1 MLLCVLSLTT
11 RAGVCAVNA
20 VDAPW
25 GELDSY
31 PADIDL
37 IAVLE
42 NPAEHLLSDA
52 GVSSRSFLAS
62 MGVFGKTR
70 HAWGA
75 LGALFETDADGVIEE
90 FFSGRVV
97 VCVDSIFEHSDN
109 PLSLMLSADSNW
121 VMMAEVD
128 DASVGVLRKKLKP
141 VARELVGGVAVYGIE
156 QGRYAMVILSKKNGH
171 SRVMLSPKAGRG
183 LLERVLVSIGKEHR
197 DEQPISPAWDHDQGW
212 MVAVRVR
219 LDPTL
224 GSVWGIEGIGR
235 TEASTHVR
243 MFAGTTADGFEIS
256 LALPMQDEL
265 RAGRAPV
272 GLLSGLGDDI
282 VLAMAASSVMQ
293 LELDQDAGLSIKIRE
308 DDGKLKQEGSQS
320 AVRNASVLRP
330 NGSVF
335 VFTRA
340 DAGNLGGVEPLGM
353 TVLSVFDDRE
363 VDAEMMDGLIEPML
377 LNETSGFR
385 VLGANGARMYSGM
398 FPSAIRSH
406 TVIDAEDDL
415 ARVSWKTTQRSS
427 SSDLIFCLGG
437 DSVETGERV
446 RELDH
451 VVSAMDAIG
460 AMDDGMDGGEGAG
473 SSVLLCGFLRVDAL
487 IESMLETQNLISKEM
502 LSVFDRV
509 DWQVVQDGGVMRG
522 NVVFAKSVD

>member
-1 MLLCVLSLTT
+1 MT
-11 RAGVCAVNA
+11 AHAAVVKAVKA

-70 HAWGA
+70 QAWGA
-75 LGALFETDADGVIEE
+75 LGALFETDADGVIKE

-121 VMMAEVD
+121 VVMAEVD
-128 DASVGVLRKKLKP
+128 DAAVGVLRKKLKP

-183 LLERVLVSIGKEHR
+183 LLERVLVSVGQESPKA
-197 DEQPISPAWDHDQGW
+197 QPTGPAWEHDQGW

-219 LDPTL
+219 VDSKLDSL
-224 GSVWGIEGIGR
+224 WDIDGIKR
-235 TEASTHVR
+235 DPKNTHVR
-243 MFAGTTADGFEIS
+243 MFAGATGEGFEMS
-256 LALPMQDEL
+256 LALPMQGEL
-265 RAGRAPV
+265 KAGRAPV

-293 LELDQDAGLSIKIRE
+293 LELDQDKGLSIKIRE
-308 DDGKLKQEGSQS
+308 GAGAAKRRKTQP
-320 AVRNASVLRP
+320 NTHYASVLTP
-330 NGSVF
+330 KGSMF

-353 TVLSVFDDRE
+353 TVLSVFYDHE
-363 VDAEMMDGLIEPML
+363 IDAKSMDGIIEPML
-377 LNETSGFR
+377 QSESGGFR
-385 VLGANGARMYSGM
+385 VVGASGTRMYGGM
-398 FPSAIRSH
+398 FPSAVRSH
-406 TVIDAEDDL
+406 TVIDAEDDQT
-415 ARVSWKTTQRSS
+415 RISWKTTQRAS

-437 DSVETGERV
+437 ESMETGERV
-446 RELDH
+446 RELDQ

-460 AMDDGMDGGEGAG
+460 AMDRGMDHEVAGGDGAG
-473 SSVLLCGFLRVDAL
+473 SSVVLSGFLRVGAL
-487 IESMLETQNLISKEM
+487 LKSMHETQNLISKEM
-502 LSVFDRV
+502 LSMVDRV
-509 DWQVVQDGGVMRG
+509 EWQVVQDEGVMRG
-522 NVVFAKSVD
+522 NVVFVKSLD